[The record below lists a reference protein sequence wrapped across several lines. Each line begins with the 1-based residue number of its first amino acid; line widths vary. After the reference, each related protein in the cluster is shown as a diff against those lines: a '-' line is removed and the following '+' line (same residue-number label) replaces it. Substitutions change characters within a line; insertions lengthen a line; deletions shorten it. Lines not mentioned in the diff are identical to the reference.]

1 MDKVIFS
8 YTDDVKKPV
17 PGYFRGYYFRLLY
30 IIIINLYS
38 ASTAVQ
44 ANKYYTTTLA
54 VKLELEAPGRMASEL
69 QTQNDGNPTE
79 ASVSSTL
86 TMEHADNVNG
96 YAFRFKL
103 PSDGLALRS
112 VAIVD
117 GAPELR
123 FAASPK
129 VPTISEEDMAVAIRL
144 AAEGKRPEF
153 FYIGIPF
160 GPFSGRQYKQYIP
173 QWLRGTSFGE
183 SLADADWNM
192 KCLSIGARA
201 KDHESLFSAWQE
213 TSNLDNLAT
222 CLDFPSEKPSGSIKL
237 SCKYA
242 TVEKTENELV
252 FPKDPVM
259 QIIADKSSTY
269 TKYITA
275 IYPSV
280 AYHDE
285 PLFLKMQELIKLV
298 LAAEWLVDEKAVKI
312 SREWMMKYSTAP
324 KQKGAVAVAKSLRS
338 KAKRPPREFVPSPT
352 VVNRPSSDVTV
363 KTVAAE
369 RYRHRGRGR
378 CYGWHDKSSHELVMY
393 TAKGEQLLKQES
405 LKTSLVLKESK
416 GEEEEAPL
424 LWINFPLP
432 LNDPSPSMTK
442 VGESLLSEF
451 KALHS
456 DTDEALTVAV
466 NVHDTDSHKDGV
478 ELKLKR
484 NHILPAPL
492 LPLPEREVT
501 LKVTVHNYDMLFS
514 DLDPNRPHW
523 VGYREVPNVKS
534 WNELHN
540 ETVPW
545 PCVWQAPYPGSEV
558 YTASGG
564 VTTREIPF
572 RNTTAER
579 EIPTKDSKWVDAY
592 KRSGTQLT
600 VRAQLLAD
608 KGIYNNYYK

>member
-1 MDKVIFS
+1 
-8 YTDDVKKPV
+8 
-17 PGYFRGYYFRLLY
+17 
-30 IIIINLYS
+30 
-38 ASTAVQ
+38 
-44 ANKYYTTTLA
+44 
-54 VKLELEAPGRMASEL
+54 MASEL
-69 QTQNDGNPTE
+69 QTQTGEENPTENPTE

-86 TMEHADNVNG
+86 TMEHADNG

-112 VAIVD
+112 VAVVD

-153 FYIGIPF
+153 FYAGIPF
-160 GPFSGRQYKQYIP
+160 GLPFFGRLYKLYVP
-173 QWLRGTSFGE
+173 QWLRGTSVGNL
-183 SLADADWNM
+183 LADADWSM
-192 KCLSIGARA
+192 KCLHVGARA
-201 KDHESLFSAWQE
+201 KDHESSFSAWQE
-213 TSNLDNLAT
+213 TSNLENLAT
-222 CLDFPSEKPSGSIKL
+222 CLDFPQEKPESSLYL

-242 TVEKTENELV
+242 KIAKTEDELV
-252 FPKDPVM
+252 FPEEPVM
-259 QIIADKSSTY
+259 QISRVDGRSSLY
-269 TKYITA
+269 TKYITEM
-275 IYPSV
+275 YPNV

-312 SREWMMKYSTAP
+312 SREWMMRYSTAP

-352 VVNRPSSDVTV
+352 VVYRPSRDVTV
-363 KTVAAE
+363 KTVTAE

-378 CYGWHDKSSHELVMY
+378 YYGWHDKSSHELVMY

-405 LKTSLVLKESK
+405 LKTSLVLKKSK

-451 KALHS
+451 KALHN

-501 LKVTVHNYDMLFS
+501 FKVTVHNYDMLFS
-514 DLDPNRPHW
+514 DLDPNGPHW
-523 VGYREVPNVKS
+523 VGYHEVPNVKS

-545 PCVWQAPYPGSEV
+545 PCVWQAPYLGSEV
-558 YTASGG
+558 YTATGG